1 MFSLFRD
8 NPFYIH
14 ARSSVPPPPI
24 FHLWIYY
31 LKVEA
36 LSHLSGHF
44 LKQSFL
50 TQFLKKYVCTWS
62 TFKSFLHIYMN
73 TKHGNTIPSLTS
85 SMGFASSKWCT
96 NVWRH
101 CIRKPLFSSV
111 NTYTKSS
118 RFQKS
123 SLWRAFLKR
132 CIFGDQM
139 CLECRQNRRKNLG
152 FQTRHMC
159 GRSLNLLVVVHVEF
173 RCIPACIKSSEFTRK
188 AVMKF
193 LPDWVFLN
201 LM

>member
-1 MFSLFRD
+1 MNLLFESWSPATPIGTFFKRVFS
-8 NPFYIH
+8 
-14 ARSSVPPPPI
+14 
-24 FHLWIYY
+24 
-31 LKVEA
+31 
-36 LSHLSGHF
+36 
-44 LKQSFL
+44 
-50 TQFLKKYVCTWS
+50 TQFLKKYLCTWS

-96 NVWRH
+96 NVWHH

-111 NTYTKSS
+111 NTYTKNS
-118 RFQKS
+118 RSQKS

-132 CIFGDQM
+132 CIFSDQM
-139 CLECRQNRRKNLG
+139 CLDSRQNRRKNLG
-152 FQTRHMC
+152 FQTRHMF

-193 LPDWVFLN
+193 LPARVFLN